1 MRILLFILFSIFTIS
16 CSNNQNGVIVTF
28 DDEKSNAIRAHY
40 QNYLKNNIEGL
51 KSLWSPDLRIYMNSV
66 DPSGVDEIS
75 ELITTQH
82 ENFDNISLSFQDEGA
97 TEDLGV
103 WAQTIVYPPMNGNAE
118 MTITQTWFNW
128 SATGKASGNT
138 IEIPVHISFEWSDGK
153 IVREWHNFDTT
164 EMMAE
169 LELAAS
175 QSSE

>member
-1 MRILLFILFSIFTIS
+1 MRILLFILISIFAIS
-16 CSNNQNGVIVTF
+16 CSNTQNGVFVTF
-28 DDEKSNAIRAHY
+28 DDEKSNAIRDHY
-40 QNYLKNNIEGL
+40 QNYLKNDIDGL
-51 KSLWSPDLRIYMNSV
+51 KSLWSSDLKIYMNSINA
-66 DPSGVDEIS
+66 SGVDEILA
-75 ELITTQH
+75 LITAQH
-82 ENFDNISLSFQDEGA
+82 ENFDNISMSFQDDGA

-169 LELAAS
+169 LELAAN